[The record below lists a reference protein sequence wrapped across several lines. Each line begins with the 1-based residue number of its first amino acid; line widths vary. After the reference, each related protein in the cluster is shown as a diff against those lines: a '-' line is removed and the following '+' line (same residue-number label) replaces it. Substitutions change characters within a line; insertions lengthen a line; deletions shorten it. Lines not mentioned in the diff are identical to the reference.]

1 MKKIRIA
8 IIQFPGSN
16 CEQETKVAVDSCK
29 MEGEIFRWNR
39 KENDL
44 EKFDGY
50 IIGGGFSYQD
60 RIRAGV
66 IAAKEPI
73 MEKIAKEAGKGKP
86 VLGICNGA
94 QILVESGL
102 VPGIKVGEIE
112 MALSRNVMEKDKK
125 IQRSGYW
132 CKWSFLKHKKK
143 KEATAFSYYLDESE
157 IIPMPIAHA
166 EGRFITKYKDVLLK
180 VKEQV
185 LFSYCTSSG
194 EEDSSFPINPNGSIY
209 NSAGICNKEGNILS
223 LMPHPE
229 RANYVRQIPLDIISP
244 WQKKRIDCIGK
255 YEELEKIGP
264 GSLIF
269 HSMRKYIQNTL

>member
-1 MKKIRIA
+1 MKRIRIA

-16 CEQETKVAVDSCK
+16 CEFETKVAVDSCK

-73 MEKIAKEAGKGKP
+73 MEKIVEEAKKGKP

-102 VPGIKVGEIE
+102 VPGIKKEEIE
-112 MALSRNVMEKDKK
+112 MALSSNMMKRDKK

-132 CKWSFLKHKKK
+132 CKWTFLKHKKK
-143 KEATAFSYYLDESE
+143 RGTTAFNYYLDEGE
-157 IIPMPIAHA
+157 IIPVPVAHA
-166 EGRFITKYKDVLLK
+166 EGRFTTKYKDTLLK
-180 VKEQV
+180 VREQV
-185 LFSYCTSSG
+185 LFSYCTNEG
-194 EEDSSFPINPNGSIY
+194 IEDSNFPVNPNGSIY

-229 RANYVRQIPLDIISP
+229 RANYIRQIPLDIVSS
-244 WQKKRIDCIGK
+244 WQKKRINCIGK
-255 YEELEKIGP
+255 YEELEKLGP

-269 HSMRKYIQNTL
+269 LSMKKYIQNML